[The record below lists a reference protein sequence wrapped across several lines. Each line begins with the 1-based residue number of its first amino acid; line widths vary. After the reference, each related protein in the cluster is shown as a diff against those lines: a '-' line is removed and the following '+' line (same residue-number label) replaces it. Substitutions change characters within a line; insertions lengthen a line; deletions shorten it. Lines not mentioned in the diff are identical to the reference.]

1 MASITILIL
10 GCEPKPE
17 QINSKVSNNQQRVGI
32 YDSRSIAIAYVNSP
46 TYIQQV
52 QPVMDRK
59 HEAYTKA
66 LKDGDTQT
74 ANKIKAWGQ
83 AQQTQLHLQAF
94 STQPVDE
101 ILKQI
106 ADRLPMIKQQAGVSR
121 LVSKWDQEAMAAIK
135 GSEQIDITMNLIDT
149 LQPTAMQR
157 QAAID
162 IQQHHPITLSQAKQ
176 IND

>member
-1 MASITILIL
+1 MISLLSSFI
-10 GCEPKPE
+10 G
-17 QINSKVSNNQQRVGI
+17 SK
-32 YDSRSIAIAYVNSP
+32 
-46 TYIQQV
+46 
-52 QPVMDRK
+52 K
-59 HEAYTKA
+59 
-66 LKDGDTQT
+66 
-74 ANKIKAWGQ
+74 
-83 AQQTQLHLQAF
+83 
-94 STQPVDE
+94 PVDE